1 MRIATYSDFA
11 LRLLMYAAVK
21 YPCYVTITDVSKA
34 YGISKNHLMKVT
46 HELALAGYLDTVRGR
61 NGGLRLAKPA
71 KEINVGRVVRLTER
85 GSALVECFDPATNQ
99 CVITPACKLRHV
111 LHDALEAFFAKLEQT
126 TLADLISDPRSLSA
140 LYRTKA

>member
-21 YPCYVTITDVSKA
+21 HPNYVTITEVSKA

-61 NGGLRLAKPA
+61 NGGLRLARSA
-71 KEINVGRVVRLTER
+71 KEINVGHVVRLTEA
-85 GSALVECFDPATNQ
+85 GSALVECFDPATNR
-99 CVITPACKLRHV
+99 CVITPACKLKHV
-111 LHDALEAFFAKLEQT
+111 LSDALEAFFVTLEQT

-140 LYRTKA
+140 LYLTKA